1 MSATSE
7 ILAEQLRSID
17 EQIKQLEATGG
28 DTTGLRKK
36 RAQISEQFQAASQAL
51 NEGRTVLKG

>member
-7 ILAEQLRSID
+7 ILAEQLRKLD
-17 EQIKQLEATGG
+17 EQITAVEASGG
-28 DTTGLRKK
+28 DASSLRKN
-36 RAQISEQFQAASQAL
+36 REQISEQFKAAATAL